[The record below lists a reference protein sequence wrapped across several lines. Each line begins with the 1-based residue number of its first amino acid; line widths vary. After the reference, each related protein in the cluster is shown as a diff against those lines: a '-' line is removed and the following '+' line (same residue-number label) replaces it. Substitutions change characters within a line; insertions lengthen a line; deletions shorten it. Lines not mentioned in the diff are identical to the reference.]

1 MSLNVFPK
9 CNRKLFKN
17 LKQVENGNRIMVKTL
32 PWMLC
37 EKLGYNDCPVK
48 IIQAWTCVV
57 TVEMEILGFMLVS
70 EPQVLQL
77 VG

>member
-1 MSLNVFPK
+1 
-9 CNRKLFKN
+9 
-17 LKQVENGNRIMVKTL
+17 MVKTL

-37 EKLGYNDCPVK
+37 EKLGYNDRPVK

>member
-1 MSLNVFPK
+1 MALELWLKHYRGCCVKN
-9 CNRKLFKN
+9 CRLF
-17 LKQVENGNRIMVKTL
+17 GG
-32 PWMLC
+32 C
-37 EKLGYNDCPVK
+37 NDCLVK

-57 TVEMEILGFMLVS
+57 TVEREILGFMLIL